1 MSALLGVLSAFDTP
15 LRQSLLSNFVGDRGD
30 LPNALALNATLYTCS
45 RFVDPQLAG
54 LLLEYTS
61 ESVCFSLHAL
71 SYLALVATFLRA
83 WTEPTARVS
92 GSMGAVFR
100 EGLEYVFHAPN
111 VRRLILGVLLVN
123 LTASSYAAVLPVFAK
138 DVLSGDA
145 QTLGWLWGAAGLG
158 SLASSLYLTNHQH
171 SNQLPRAL
179 LMSAL
184 TSALDCCSLAS
195 ATGCTSA

>member
-111 VRRLILGVLLVN
+111 VRRLILGC
-123 LTASSYAAVLPVFAK
+123 Y
-138 DVLSGDA
+138 LSTSLHRATQRCYLSLQKMSFPEIRKRLACFGG
-145 QTLGWLWGAAGLG
+145 QLG
-158 SLASSLYLTNHQH
+158 S
-171 SNQLPRAL
+171 AL
-179 LMSAL
+179 
-184 TSALDCCSLAS
+184 
-195 ATGCTSA
+195 